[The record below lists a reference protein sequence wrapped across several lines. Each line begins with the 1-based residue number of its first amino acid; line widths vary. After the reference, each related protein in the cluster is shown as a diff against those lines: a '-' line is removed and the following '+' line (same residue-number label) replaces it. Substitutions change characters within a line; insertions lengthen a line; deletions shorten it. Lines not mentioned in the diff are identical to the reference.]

1 MAVTVTG
8 RRPRSLERIGRARS
22 AGRPLGSAAR
32 EEQAITEFGAL
43 LGAHPFDASL
53 PGVAYPEVADH
64 SLALDAYDRAKDAP
78 AGEVRGVL
86 AEGRAAPARLDAG

>member
-78 AGEVRGVL
+78 AGEVRS
-86 AEGRAAPARLDAG
+86 ARRASRPPAH